1 MPRPPALPKLLDR
14 KLYKAGQTRG
24 ADDDEIFQNRVLRNS
39 TVLIPYDCWNVCQHP
54 PAGEAAYESGY
65 IVLISPGEYFSR
77 PERPAELAAQGLILG
92 TNAAV
97 FYETRVQWLAHNPDE
112 LHWTPAT
119 SRLNPLGG
127 QYVARI
133 SANTAEDGAKINYA
147 FTTRENKGAGIR
159 VYEYANTATINST
172 KLQLE
177 ALVWLCTDADAV
189 MAAHGMTAAN
199 ATLRKDTI
207 LRDAGEQGLLDMA
220 RLLEARI
227 VNRHHI
233 TTCPLCLEEISAEGF
248 FSKMEQAQGRAVLD
262 LTVTQL
268 NLFHIQELRVGAFG
282 HRPYNVGWG
291 HHHCNVVVKD
301 SGIQKTVEW
310 MQGVLERNRNA
321 GYLLAPAAE

>member
-1 MPRPPALPKLLDR
+1 LNR

-39 TVLIPYDCWNVCQHP
+39 TVLIPYVCWNTCRNP
-54 PAGEAAYESGY
+54 PEGQQAYENGY
-65 IVLISPGEYFSR
+65 IVLLSPADYFGR
-77 PERPAELAAQGLILG
+77 PAAAAELAAQGLILG
-92 TNAAV
+92 TNAVV
-97 FYETRVQWLAHNPDE
+97 FYETRAQWLAHNPDA
-112 LHWTPAT
+112 LHWNPAA

-133 SANTAEDGAKINYA
+133 SANTAEGGAKINRS
-147 FTTRENKGAGIR
+147 FTTTAKKGAGVR
-159 VYEYANTATINST
+159 VYEYANTETINKT

-189 MAAHGMTAAN
+189 ITQRGTSAAGVKLRKNTILAN
-199 ATLRKDTI
+199 A
-207 LRDAGEQGLLDMA
+207 RDQGLLDMA

-227 VNRHHI
+227 VNRRGI

-248 FSKMEQAQGRAVLD
+248 FGKMDQAEGRAVLD

-268 NLFHIQELRVGAFG
+268 NLFHIQELRVGVFN

-301 SGIQKTVEW
+301 WGIQKTLEW
-310 MQGVLERNRNA
+310 METVLNRNR
-321 GYLLAPAAE
+321 LLAAE